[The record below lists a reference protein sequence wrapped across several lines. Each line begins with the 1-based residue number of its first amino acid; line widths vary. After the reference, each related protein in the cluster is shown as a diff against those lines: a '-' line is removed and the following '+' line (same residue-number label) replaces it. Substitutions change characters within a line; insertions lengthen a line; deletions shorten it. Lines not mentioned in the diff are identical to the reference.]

1 MGWVGGWVE
10 AHGSNA
16 PVVLELLDLGLQLP
30 GLKLQAVAQAAL
42 LLERL
47 ARVHPLRVPALQ
59 LVLQPLAHRKD
70 RLKGL
75 RDTGADSP
83 EHCGELRR
91 VEAQL
96 PLRLEQRGVPD
107 ARLLDR
113 RPDVVDDHLDH
124 TPQRRPAR
132 PHGKRRLARL
142 ELGPPLLQHA
152 AEGVGKVQ
160 RLGVSR
166 RPLRREDATPSG
178 VDVEGGRN
186 P

>member
-1 MGWVGGWVE
+1 MGGAYGG
-10 AHGSNA
+10 NA
-16 PVVLELLDLGLQLP
+16 LSVLELLDLGLQLAGP
-30 GLKLQAVAQAAL
+30 QLQAVAQAAL

-47 ARVHPLRVPALQ
+47 ARVDPLRVPALQ
-59 LVLQPLAHRKD
+59 LILEPLAHRED

-75 RDTGADSP
+75 RDTSAHAA

-91 VEAQL
+91 VEAHL
-96 PLRLEQRGVPD
+96 ALRLEQGGVPD

-113 RPDVVDDHLDH
+113 RPDVVDDHLH
-124 TPQRRPAR
+124 HSPQRRPIR
-132 PHGKRRLARL
+132 THGKRRLTCL

-152 AEGVGKVQ
+152 AERVGKVQ

-166 RPLRREDATPSG
+166 WPLRREDAALSS
-178 VDVEGGRN
+178 VNMEGGRN